1 MSAKISRDL
10 RVSVEDRLSRI
21 NLDRWAMCC
30 EEMLIRI
37 SSGRFDD
44 AHSVLRR
51 FCMGE
56 IPEYCT
62 MSSHPSQALPARLA
76 NLLERDGYHN
86 LMSIH
91 YASDAELLKINH
103 MGQESI
109 NVIRSVLQ
117 RLIKGEP
124 VAVVTDEDF
133 RDHLQGKVQ
142 S

>member
-1 MSAKISRDL
+1 MTAKVGRYLHLSI
-10 RVSVEDRLSRI
+10 EDRIARI
-21 NLDRWAMCC
+21 NLNRWAMTC

-44 AHSVLRR
+44 AHAVLRR

-76 NLLERDGYHN
+76 NLLEREGYEN
-86 LMSIH
+86 LISIH

-109 NVIRSVLQ
+109 NVIRSVIK
-117 RLIKGEP
+117 RLLKGEP

-133 RDHLQGKVQ
+133 REHLRGGE
-142 S
+142 